1 MLYKCDCC
9 GKEDLLIDE
18 TVVLCSSCASN
29 YQKSQTTIDRSI
41 YLSFI
46 GITNKSQAEL
56 QKKHKDPYQYAIDV
70 LANVPGFISIEE
82 AKESIEKYNKEWTEA
97 V

>member
-1 MLYKCDCC
+1 MKKYAKKACLDASITKI
-9 GKEDLLIDE
+9 IDDE
-18 TVVLCSSCASN
+18 CSKPMT
-29 YQKSQTTIDRSI
+29 YIERSI

-46 GITNKSQAEL
+46 GITNKGQAEL